1 MQNSNNYCRDIQENI
16 LSRRNLVIVSNR
28 GPYSFQLDEK
38 GEYDMKRSRGGL
50 VTALLGLANQVDS
63 TWISCAMNEHDRS
76 WHKGTV
82 PAGGNDTSLQL
93 HFICPDQDA
102 YQRYYQVIA
111 NPLLWFLQH
120 SMWDFAYAP
129 SFNRE
134 TWDAWDEGYCLVNSL
149 FAEAVYEQVVNNPGQ
164 TIVMFQDYHL
174 YLAAR
179 HLRKKV
185 RKEKEPIITHFIHI
199 PWPGPEDWGLLPGKM
214 RRQVLDGLCAVD
226 LLGFQNREDALN
238 FLRTCESLLP
248 DARVNYRK
256 GWVELHHQVT
266 HVRDF
271 PISIDVKAL
280 EEESRTDEV
289 RQFNQQL
296 KEQFG
301 DRKLIVRIDRVEP
314 SKNIVRGFQAF
325 DELLEVYPQFRGK
338 VQFLA
343 LLVPSRLEVEEY
355 QGYLN
360 ELMAAAGSVNA
371 KYGSPDWEPVRVL
384 VGESYPRAVAA
395 MQLYDVLLVN
405 PVADGMN
412 LVAKEG
418 PIVNKKN
425 GVVILSERAGAH
437 QQLGPNSLV
446 ISPLDVSATADAL
459 RLALTMPLPERR
471 ERASNLRKEIER
483 EDIYSWLCWQLDTL
497 QEIDQIVDEEV
508 FESSS

>member
-1 MQNSNNYCRDIQENI
+1 MQKIHDKCQDIQDNV
-16 LSRRNLVIVSNR
+16 LSQRNLVIVSNR
-28 GPYSFQLDEK
+28 GPYSFHLDENN
-38 GEYDMKRSRGGL
+38 DFQLKRSRGGL
-50 VTALLGLANQVDS
+50 VTALLGLANQVES
-63 TWISCAMNEHDRS
+63 TWISCAMNDDDRT
-76 WHKGTV
+76 WYNGTV
-82 PAGGNDTSLQL
+82 PTAGDDSSLEVCFL
-93 HFICPDQDA
+93 RPDPEA
-102 YQRYYQVIA
+102 YQCYYQKIA

-120 SMWDFAYAP
+120 TMWDFMYAP
-129 SFNRE
+129 TFNRE
-134 TWDAWDEGYCLVNSL
+134 TWEAWDEGYCLVNSL
-149 FAEAVYEQVVNNPGQ
+149 FAEAVHKQVMNNPGQ

-179 HLRKKV
+179 YLR
-185 RKEKEPIITHFIHI
+185 EKEMEGKDPIITHFIHI

-214 RRQVLDGLCAVD
+214 RRQILDGLCAVD
-226 LLGFQNREDALN
+226 LLGFQTHEDALN

-256 GWVELHHQVT
+256 GKVEWHHHVT

-280 EEESRTDEV
+280 KEESRTDEV
-289 RQFNQQL
+289 RQFHQQL
-296 KEQFG
+296 MEQFG
-301 DRKLIVRIDRVEP
+301 GRKLIVRIDRVEP

-325 DELLEVYPQFRGK
+325 DELLEVYPQFKGK
-338 VQFLA
+338 VQFLV

-355 QGYLN
+355 QDYLN
-360 ELMAAAGSVNA
+360 EIMAAAGSVNA
-371 KYGSPDWEPVRVL
+371 KFGSPDWEPVRVL

-446 ISPLDVSATADAL
+446 ISPLDVSATADAM
-459 RLALTMPLPERR
+459 RLALTMPLNERK
-471 ERASNLRKEIER
+471 ERASNLRRDIEK
-483 EDIYSWLCWQLDTL
+483 EDIYSWLCWQLDML
-497 QEIDQIVDEEV
+497 QEILQKSEVEE
-508 FESSS
+508 FEASD